1 MSKPSK
7 NGGSTLTLALLMIS
21 CVMIAFISI
30 SSVGS
35 VMISN
40 AEPAPDS
47 SSLESQLGYSIEES
61 EPEPEPEPSEESEP
75 ESFPVETMDEQGS
88 TFNVEPEEEVEQQ
101 TFKLIRNVDYWG
113 GDSYHYSPDSNIP
126 FTEKRCFHECSVDP
140 TCKAVVFNRLMDRCW
155 GKVMEDFELPLHT
168 PTIGKRAYVK
178 KDLYE
183 DAIEKY
189 G

>member
-1 MSKPSK
+1 MSNPGK

-47 SSLESQLGYSIEES
+47 MSLESQLGYSIEEPEPEPGE
-61 EPEPEPEPSEESEP
+61 EPEPEPEP
-75 ESFPVETMDEQGS
+75 FPVETMDEQGS

-101 TFKLIRNVDYWG
+101 TFKLIRNVDYRG
-113 GDSYHYSPDSNIP
+113 GDLYHYSPTSNIP
-126 FTEKRCFHECSVDP
+126 YTEKRCFHECSVDP

-155 GKVMEDFELPLHT
+155 GKVMEDFELPLHHSQT
-168 PTIGKRAYVK
+168 GMRAYVK

-183 DAIEKY
+183 EALEKY